1 MYGWGTN
8 ECTDECTNVSYNAID
23 VCLRMIKGD
32 NKEGEKGKVVK
43 SWHNVTALI

>member
-1 MYGWGTN
+1 MYGWGSN
-8 ECTDECTNVSYNAID
+8 ECTDECTNESYNAID

-43 SWHNVTALI
+43 S